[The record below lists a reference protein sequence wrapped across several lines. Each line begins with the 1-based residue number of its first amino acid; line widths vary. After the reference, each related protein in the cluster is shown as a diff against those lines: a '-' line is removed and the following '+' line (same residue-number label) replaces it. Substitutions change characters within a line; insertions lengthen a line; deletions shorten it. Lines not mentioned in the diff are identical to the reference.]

1 MKYTL
6 QDTQEDDLLE
16 LNIGNETF
24 NIPLATG
31 MTLEEA
37 YTMNTMDGAISFFK
51 KYIRKEVADALTLG
65 KWQELLVVWMNASQN
80 AKKDGDLT
88 PGES

>member
-37 YTMNTMDGAISFFK
+37 YTMNTMDGAIGFFK